1 MTFRNSCY
9 NYHTMIKIYTSPSC
23 SSCRKVKKWFHEQNI
38 PFVEKNIFAATLN
51 ENELKE
57 ILIKSEN
64 GTEDIISSRSKI
76 VKESG
81 VDLESMTINEL
92 INFIRNNPSVLK
104 RPIMVDDNKI
114 QVGYNPE
121 EITVFIPQAKRIAQ
135 WACQNCPKLDSCDH
149 IKNEDA

>member
-1 MTFRNSCY
+1 
-9 NYHTMIKIYTSPSC
+9 MIKIYTSPSC
-23 SSCRKVKKWFHEQNI
+23 SSCRKVKKWFKEQEI
-38 PFVEKNIFAATLN
+38 PYVEKNIFAATLS

-64 GTEDIISSRSKI
+64 GTEDIISQRSKI

-81 VDLESMTINEL
+81 VDLDNMSVKEL
-92 INFIRNNPSVLK
+92 IEFIRNNPSVLK

-121 EITVFIPQAKRIAQ
+121 AITVFIPQAKRIAA
-135 WACQNCPKLDSCDH
+135 WACQSCPKADECDH
-149 IKNEDA
+149 KNDEVV